1 MRQEG
6 ACGLEEGREA
16 SEAGVQDSGLT
27 WQMRVEKEGEGPAQA
42 GGE

>member
-1 MRQEG
+1 MRPDG
-6 ACGLEEGREA
+6 ARGLEEGREA

-27 WQMRVEKEGEGPAQA
+27 RQRRVEKEGEGPAQA